1 VRKIEKW
8 QLNKNYKR
16 RNIMKTITQ
25 SLGYLTLAS
34 AVLVGCMTSTNP
46 ATAEHDTEKTSM
58 MNKEM
63 AMKKDTMKKEQ
74 KLNDLQIAHTAYTAG
89 AIDIRYAHLALA
101 LSDNPEVRQFAELMI
116 RDHTAVNNK
125 ALALVQKLQIT
136 PQDNPTSQQLT
147 EQATK
152 IRTELSQLRGD
163 AFAKRYAANELG
175 YHQTVN
181 NVVENTFIPQAQN
194 TELKALLTA
203 ALQTFKVHEGH
214 AETMNKK
221 VM

>member
-1 VRKIEKW
+1 
-8 QLNKNYKR
+8 
-16 RNIMKTITQ
+16 
-25 SLGYLTLAS
+25 
-34 AVLVGCMTSTNP
+34 
-46 ATAEHDTEKTSM
+46 
-58 MNKEM
+58 
-63 AMKKDTMKKEQ
+63 MKKDAMQKDSMKKDSMKKDSMKKESE
-74 KLNDLQIAHTAYTAG
+74 LNDLQIAHIAYTAG

-101 LSDNPEVRQFAELMI
+101 LSDNPEVRKFAELMI

-125 ALALVQKLQIT
+125 ALALVKKLQIT
-136 PQDNPTSQQLT
+136 PQDNPTSQQLS
-147 EQATK
+147 EQAKK

-181 NVVENTFIPQAQN
+181 NVVENTFIPNAKN
-194 TELKALLTA
+194 AELKALLTA

-214 AETMNKK
+214 AETMNQK

>member
-1 VRKIEKW
+1 
-8 QLNKNYKR
+8 
-16 RNIMKTITQ
+16 MKPNTQ
-25 SLGYLTLAS
+25 TFAYLMLAS
-34 AVLVGCMTSTNP
+34 AVLVGCMSTSNP
-46 ATAEHDTEKTSM
+46 ATAEYDTGKTSM
-58 MNKEM
+58 TKKEM
-63 AMKKDTMKKEQ
+63 AGKKEQ

-101 LSDNPEVRQFAELMI
+101 LSDNPEVRTFAELMI

-125 ALALVQKLQIT
+125 ALALVKKLQIT
-136 PQDNPTSQQLT
+136 PQDNALSQQLAQ
-147 EQATK
+147 QANN
-152 IRTELSQLRGD
+152 IRTEMSQLRGD

-194 TELKALLTA
+194 PELKALLTA

-214 AETMNKK
+214 AETMNQK